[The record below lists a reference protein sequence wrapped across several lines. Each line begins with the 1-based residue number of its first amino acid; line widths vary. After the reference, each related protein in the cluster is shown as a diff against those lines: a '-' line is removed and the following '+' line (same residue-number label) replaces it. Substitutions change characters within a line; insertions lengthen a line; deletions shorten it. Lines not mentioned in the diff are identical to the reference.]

1 MTTMP
6 NSPPQRPFQDFDTEN
21 QPFRAPKTAELVARE
36 LRNRI
41 VRGELK
47 EDDTLPAETDLM
59 AQFSIS
65 RPTLRE
71 ALRILESESLL
82 TVTRG
87 SRGGPRVHAPDP
99 RVAARHLGYVLQNR
113 GTTLADLYSTR
124 LLMEPSAARHVAIHA
139 RDRAPAVLRAIVEK
153 QRQTLNDDM
162 ANSRVS
168 ASFHKAL
175 IELTDNHALILFMGM
190 LNHLY
195 ERQVSL
201 TTISATFNKSDAS
214 SKKRVIRTH
223 EKLIELIEGDDP
235 DRVAKFWRTHL
246 ESIGKTLGET
256 YQMDNVIDML
266 NDGMMR

>member
-1 MTTMP
+1 MPTMK
-6 NSPPQRPFQDFDTEN
+6 NSLPQRQFQDFDNEN

-124 LLMEPSAARHVAIHA
+124 LLLEPSAARFVAIYA
-139 RDRAPAVLRAIVEK
+139 KDRAPALLRSIVERQK
-153 QRQTLNDDM
+153 QSINDE
-162 ANSRVS
+162 AEFTRAA

-175 IELTDNHALILFMGM
+175 MELTENHALILFMGM
-190 LNHLY
+190 LNHIY
-195 ERQVSL
+195 ERHVS
-201 TTISATFNKSDAS
+201 TTAISASINQTDAS
-214 SKKRVIRTH
+214 SKKRVIKTH

-246 ESIGKTLGET
+246 ENIGKLLNERHA
-256 YQMDNVIDML
+256 MDHVIDVL
-266 NDGMMR
+266 KEG